1 MRRAKKVFFQSPSF
15 FSKQFI
21 LLYPLT
27 MLTHMRKNWLYLFLA
42 SFIAIV
48 PFDAGAQKRNVEKYR
63 NKANDPISGSNYSDK
78 LNYAD
83 LLFAQ
88 GSYFNAIDYYQQ
100 LKQIDER
107 NPYITFQLAEC
118 YRATRDYVPA
128 AHYYTEVKN
137 MAKKVY
143 PYSAYYAGLMLKQQ
157 CEYQL
162 AIQSFNEFLEDNKKN
177 AIKLAPNDNPAIENT
192 PDRTVDPKTMKVIKK
207 IVKKEIEGCEMA
219 IKSVKDPQPVTIVNA
234 GPNVNSAYTELSPY
248 PLGDSSLL
256 FGTIGRNDVIET
268 TNRKGT
274 ATNTQYKE
282 KFMISH
288 KQSGFIDSFQ
298 WPMPFYDG
306 AFNDRNYHTAN
317 GCWAPGG
324 KAFYFSKCFVDENDS
339 NKMKCDIYKSEF
351 SVRGWGPAVKIPI
364 GDEGTNT
371 MPFVAKVGKKEIL
384 FFSSNRTLQSRGKY
398 DIWYSI
404 IDPRDGRYGRPQN
417 CGKVVNTNQDEL
429 TPYYDSRTKTL
440 YFASSG
446 QVSMGGFDIYA
457 AEGGPSRYKNL
468 HNMGYP
474 INTCADE
481 LYYILDPVGKPDG
494 YLVSNRIGS
503 YALKNPTCC
512 NDIWR
517 VQYEPRLVVMG
528 KVVSRKTNELMSES
542 VVKMVDQ
549 KGDLRTYNSEDGKFL
564 FNMSRTHSYVI
575 TADKP
580 GYTSSRASVSTM
592 EIKRADPDDTVVVTI
607 FLDTIKTS
615 FAVNNIYYDYDKANL
630 RPESVASLDS
640 VLHFLTDNPSISVEI
655 YSYTDSKGKDE
666 YNLALSQRRAQA
678 VLDYLEKNG
687 IDRARMTA
695 RGFGNKNSVAPNAV
709 NGKDNPEGRQA
720 NRRTEFR
727 IITDVPTRRV
737 LYNSALP
744 GTMDQQEK
752 NLQVEPQGE
761 DEPGQAGKKAPA
773 TDDEE

>member
-1 MRRAKKVFFQSPSF
+1 
-15 FSKQFI
+15 
-21 LLYPLT
+21 
-27 MLTHMRKNWLYLFLA
+27 MRKNWLYLFLA
-42 SFIAIV
+42 LIIVIV
-48 PFDAGAQKRNVEKYR
+48 PYQVDAQKRNVEKYR
-63 NKANDPISGSNYSDK
+63 NKANDPISSSSYGSK

-100 LKQIDER
+100 IKQADER
-107 NPYITFQLAEC
+107 NPYVTYQLAEC

-137 MAKKVY
+137 MAGKLY
-143 PYSAYYAGLMLKQQ
+143 PYSAYRAGQMLKQQ

-162 AIQSFNEFLEDNKKN
+162 ALESFNEFLAENKKN
-177 AIKLAPNDNPAIENT
+177 PIKLAPNVNPVIDAT
-192 PDRTVDPKTMKVIKK
+192 PERTIDPKIMKAIKK
-207 IVKKEIEGCEMA
+207 LVKREIEGCNMA
-219 IKSVKDPQPVTIVNA
+219 IKSVKDPVPVTIVNA
-234 GPNVNSAYTELSPY
+234 GPNVNSSYTELSPY

-256 FGTIGRNDVIET
+256 FGTIGRNDLIET
-268 TNRKGT
+268 YNRKGS
-274 ATNTQYKE
+274 ARNTQYKE
-282 KFMISH
+282 KFMYSH
-288 KQSGFIDSFQ
+288 KQAGYIDSFQ

-306 AFNDRNYHTAN
+306 HFNDANFHTAN
-317 GCWAPGG
+317 GCWSPGG
-324 KAFYFSKCFVDENDS
+324 KAFYFSKCFTDENDS

-351 SVRGWGPAVKIPI
+351 DVRGWRTPEQVPI
-364 GDEGTNT
+364 NDPGTNT
-371 MPFVAKVGKKEIL
+371 MPFVAKVGKKEVL
-384 FFSSNRTLQSRGKY
+384 FFASTRKLQSRGKY
-398 DIWYSI
+398 DLWYSI

-417 CGKVVNTNQDEL
+417 CGKVVNTPEDEL

-440 YFASSG
+440 YFSSSG
-446 QVSMGGFDIYA
+446 QVSMGGFDIYS
-457 AEGGPSRYKNL
+457 AEGGPSRYRNL
-468 HNMGYP
+468 KNMGYP

-503 YALKNPTCC
+503 FALKNPTCC

-528 KVVSRKTNELMSES
+528 KVLSKKTGELMPES

-549 KGDLRTYNSEDGKFL
+549 KGELRTYNSEDGKFL

-580 GYTSSRASVSTM
+580 GYTSTRASVSTM

-607 FLDTIKTS
+607 FLDSIKSS
-615 FAVNNIYYDYDKANL
+615 FSVSNIYYDYDKAVL

-655 YSYTDSKGKDE
+655 YSYTDAKGKDE

-678 VLDYLEKNG
+678 VLDYMEKNG
-687 IDRARMTA
+687 IDRGRMTA
-695 RGFGNKNSVAPNAV
+695 RGFGNKNAVAANAV
-709 NGKDNPEGRQA
+709 NGKDNPEGRQM

-727 IITDVPTRRV
+727 IVTDVPTRRV

-744 GTMDQQEK
+744 GTMDQQER
-752 NLQVEPQGE
+752 NLQVEPEGGYEEPAQG
-761 DEPGQAGKKAPA
+761 PTKKAPVN
-773 TDDEE
+773 DDDD